1 MYASHSRQR
10 PGRVYDCPAV
20 TAHPSELSAASLME
34 HAVQQVGSDDW
45 GDPGFAAALD
55 LLLASCRERDA
66 LTPFGRRVL
75 RSAALRHLRNR
86 LMVQAFVRANPGIEQ
101 RPLHAA
107 IVITGLPRT
116 GTTVLQHLLALDP
129 DNRYLVLWEA
139 LRPVPPQDAAARA
152 ALIEQARA
160 WLEQF
165 YELVPGFRA
174 IHALTPEGPEECDAL
189 LQNSFA
195 SQHFDDMF
203 DAPAYSHWLRHA
215 NLADEYS
222 YYALQLRMLASAD
235 PVPRAWLLKSPLHV
249 AHLDALLQV
258 LDGAL
263 VVHCHRQPLA
273 AVTSYASLIATL
285 RSTYDEDVSLRA
297 VGRQALERSA
307 TAMTRALAIR
317 ESAGSDAF
325 VDVSLDEIVRDPI
338 GVVREIYRRAGRA
351 TTAPFEACM
360 RQWIADNPVG
370 RHGAHRPVVAD
381 FGLTEKAVA
390 AAFAPYTERFAELVG
405 AA

>member
-1 MYASHSRQR
+1 
-10 PGRVYDCPAV
+10 
-20 TAHPSELSAASLME
+20 ME
-34 HAVQQVGSDDW
+34 HAAQQVGSDDW
-45 GDPGFAAALD
+45 GDPGFATALD

-66 LTPFGRRVL
+66 LTPFGQKVL

-101 RPLHAA
+101 RSLHAA

-129 DNRYLVLWEA
+129 DNRFLVLWEA
-139 LRPVPPQDAAARA
+139 LRPVPPQDAAARV

-203 DAPAYSHWLRHA
+203 DAPAYSHWLSHA
-215 NLADEYS
+215 NLTDEYS
-222 YYALQLRMLASAD
+222 HYALQLRVLASAD
-235 PVPRAWLLKSPLHV
+235 PAPRAWLLKSPLHV
-249 AHLDALLQV
+249 AHQDVLLQV

-263 VVHCHRQPLA
+263 VVHCHRRPLA

-285 RSTYDEDVSLRA
+285 RSTYDEDVSLHT

-307 TAMTRALAIR
+307 TAMTRALAVR

-325 VDVSLDEIVRDPI
+325 VDVSLGEIVRDPI
-338 GVVREIYRRAGRA
+338 AVVREIYRRAGRA
-351 TTAPFEACM
+351 TTEPFEASM
-360 RQWIADNPVG
+360 RQWIADNPID
-370 RHGAHRPVVAD
+370 RHGAHRPVAAD
-381 FGLTEKAVA
+381 FGLTEEDVA
-390 AAFAPYTERFAELVG
+390 AAFAPYSERFGELVG
-405 AA
+405 AP